1 MATLKSTDYIS
12 SRIYT
17 FMKGY
22 QPNWENKA
30 QSMACSLLL
39 VEKFNALKT
48 PEWCIALKI
57 LFYEA
62 NYLTVYLGLGSPCCC
77 YSS

>member
-1 MATLKSTDYIS
+1 MATLKRTDYIS

-39 VEKFNALKT
+39 VEKFSALKS
-48 PEWCIALKI
+48 PEWHIALKV
-57 LFYEA
+57 LFHEA
-62 NYLTVYLGLGSPCCC
+62 NYLTVYLGLGSPC
-77 YSS
+77 

>member
-1 MATLKSTDYIS
+1 MARLKRTDYIS

-17 FMKGY
+17 FVKGY
-22 QPNWENKA
+22 QPNWGNKI
-30 QSMACSLLL
+30 QSMTCSLLL
-39 VEKFNALKT
+39 VEKFSGLKSPEWHVALKV
-48 PEWCIALKI
+48 

-77 YSS
+77 YFS